1 REHVSKY
8 KDPKEADSH
17 LQELKVHMKH
27 FEEAMKKIRPLS
39 NQELS
44 MYKTIAE
51 QFGKPELIDGW
62 RKKMTSDVNSP
73 SIA

>member
-1 REHVSKY
+1 
-8 KDPKEADSH
+8 
-17 LQELKVHMKH
+17 MKH

-44 MYKTIAE
+44 MYKTIAQ
-51 QFGKPELIDGW
+51 QFGKPELTDGW